1 MLAVIRAFA
10 EVLKD
15 PSSKDNELIFYSLA
29 HLDGILE
36 DSRTRVKYFI
46 ELMNDFKNK
55 LDLIKILIAFINRS
69 TEQQH
74 RDIASH
80 ILVLLVDSTKFEKC
94 GDDAT
99 HFLYTLTQQSFD
111 EFYKKDKSILSLHA
125 YTFALMTLLKTN
137 QLAKEFTNDL
147 GFKVLNEL
155 LERPCLENAQIAYNV
170 VTILWILSYHE
181 FSHPF
186 FEDYRT
192 GVLEKVSKVLDF
204 FSWEKIVR
212 IMLML
217 FDNLK
222 DNSVCQEHL
231 SDIDALSLVEKLQ
244 NRHWVDEDI
253 NKNLK
258 KLEDYFDENQKV
270 FSSIDKFRNQVKRGQ
285 LRWGPCHTT
294 EFWAENFIL
303 FDRQDNL
310 HLIKELVD
318 NCLKK
323 DAEDRVK
330 AVACFDL
337 GEFSRFFPNGK

>member
-1 MLAVIRAFA
+1 M
-10 EVLKD
+10 
-15 PSSKDNELIFYSLA
+15 
-29 HLDGILE
+29 
-36 DSRTRVKYFI
+36 
-46 ELMNDFKNK
+46 
-55 LDLIKILIAFINRS
+55 
-69 TEQQH
+69 
-74 RDIASH
+74 
-80 ILVLLVDSTKFEKC
+80 
-94 GDDAT
+94 
-99 HFLYTLTQQSFD
+99 
-111 EFYKKDKSILSLHA
+111 
-125 YTFALMTLLKTN
+125 
-137 QLAKEFTNDL
+137 
-147 GFKVLNEL
+147 
-155 LERPCLENAQIAYNV
+155 
-170 VTILWILSYHE
+170 SYHE

-186 FEDYRT
+186 FEDYGT
-192 GVLEKVSKVLDF
+192 GILEKVSKILDY

-222 DNSVCQEHL
+222 DNAVCQEHL

-258 KLEDYFDENQKV
+258 KLEEYFEEHQHV

-294 EFWAENFIL
+294 DFWAENFIL

-318 NCLKK
+318 NCLKRGV
-323 DAEDRVK
+323 EDRVK

-337 GEFSRFFPNGK
+337 GEFSRFFPNGKKILETHRVKDKMMELMQDSKTSSEVKKQAITCYQKLLMTSWASTEFKM